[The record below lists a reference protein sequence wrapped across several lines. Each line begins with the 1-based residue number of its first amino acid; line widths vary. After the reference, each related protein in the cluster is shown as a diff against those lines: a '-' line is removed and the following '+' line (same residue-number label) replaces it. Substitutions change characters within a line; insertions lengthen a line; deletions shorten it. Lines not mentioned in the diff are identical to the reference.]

1 MSGRGGKR
9 DYGGFLSNSS
19 SSSTKER
26 LALMRDD
33 SPAIDAG
40 REEEE
45 EAIQQFELLLE
56 RERERERERE
66 QERRVTTRAES
77 PTRPRRISA
86 GARYTCPNV
95 FSLLFSSSPLYFI

>member
-26 LALMRDD
+26 LALLRDD

-56 RERERERERE
+56 RERERE

-77 PTRPRRISA
+77 PTRPV
-86 GARYTCPNV
+86 GFLQVPGTLART
-95 FSLLFSSSPLYFI
+95 FSHFASLLLLLLFILFN